1 MSKELTY
8 QIIKKNTYK
17 TVCKTVTT
25 NRTKYIQN
33 SARGTKVPNN
43 HTEHIQNGAQSTNV
57 TTNLN
62 KDSAKG
68 TNVPNTQ
75 THHIKNTAQG
85 TNVTNHQRNTLKT
98 VHKTPT

>member
-1 MSKELTY
+1 MSKDLTY

-17 TVCKTVTT
+17 TVCETVTT
-25 NRTKYIQN
+25 NRTKHIQN
-33 SARGTKVPNN
+33 SARGTKVSDN

-68 TNVPNTQ
+68 TNVPNHQ
-75 THHIKNTAQG
+75 TEHIENSA
-85 TNVTNHQRNTLKT
+85 
-98 VHKTPT
+98 